1 MNELNHNVAEQ
12 PVQCPAS
19 PVASQAML
27 GSEEAGLCILGCQG
41 NKDEA
46 GWAGVVSTISP
57 QDVQCVRA
65 GAGWELQ
72 GAKAVT
78 AELGM
83 RATPPAHHAVLLLR
97 ASQPG
102 DKEVGDTSSTSNI
115 LSPSSQARMA
125 PQI

>member
-19 PVASQAML
+19 PVASRAML

-46 GWAGVVSTISP
+46 GWAGVVSAISP
-57 QDVQCVRA
+57 GDVQCVRA

-78 AELGM
+78 VGLGM
-83 RATPPAHHAVLLLR
+83 RAIPPC
-97 ASQPG
+97 
-102 DKEVGDTSSTSNI
+102 TSCSAAAQGK
-115 LSPSSQARMA
+115 PARR
-125 PQI
+125 QRGGRHFFHQ